1 MNFSIRDLKGIGPR
15 KEALFA
21 RLHLAT
27 VSDLLQY
34 PMNLKRKAFRLQMTV
49 RKGDHEAALNDYNV
63 LKEAIEE
70 FRLQLERR

>member
-1 MNFSIRDLKGIGPR
+1 MRNTIKTLVAD
-15 KEALFA
+15 
-21 RLHLAT
+21 
-27 VSDLLQY
+27 D

>member
-1 MNFSIRDLKGIGPR
+1 MENWNKANG
-15 KEALFA
+15 FA
-21 RLHLAT
+21 DTIKTLVA
-27 VSDLLQY
+27 DD